1 MSKLESSRRTNP
13 GLRLVPA
20 AVLFGMVL
28 ALGACGGPEPMQTTT
43 TERTTTMQQPM
54 PPPVTTTTT
63 RTQNYMP

>member
-1 MSKLESSRRTNP
+1 MSKSETSSRANP

-28 ALGACGGPEPMQTTT
+28 ALGACVGPGPEQTTT
-43 TERTTTMQQPM
+43 TERTTYQQPA

>member
-1 MSKLESSRRTNP
+1 MSKSETSSRTNR

-28 ALGACGGPEPMQTTT
+28 ALGACGGPGPERTTT
-43 TERTTTMQQPM
+43 TERTTYQQPA

-63 RTQNYMP
+63 RTQQYTP